1 MAFSRTELLQMFKK
15 TAAEIAEKDFPN
27 ISEATVIS
35 ELGIDS
41 LGMLEIVGA
50 MERQLKIQIPDESLA
65 GIQTV
70 CPDAAR
76 VQGLGPAGSPPPP
89 SEVPTLTCATTR
101 LLVGS
106 ISTSCA
112 GPRIDTQ
119 MRPCVA
125 ATGLGLGPTTKVC
138 STTPAG
144 LTRTRPDTPIVAQT
158 DLLAKAMP
166 DAPQPC
172 ELKTPRPGCYPRP
185 HAHSTRW
192 GQPALRRS

>member
-70 CPDAAR
+70 KDLIELVEKR
-76 VQGLGPAGSPPPP
+76 QNPP
-89 SEVPTLTCATTR
+89 V
-101 LLVGS
+101 
-106 ISTSCA
+106 
-112 GPRIDTQ
+112 
-119 MRPCVA
+119 
-125 ATGLGLGPTTKVC
+125 
-138 STTPAG
+138 
-144 LTRTRPDTPIVAQT
+144 
-158 DLLAKAMP
+158 
-166 DAPQPC
+166 
-172 ELKTPRPGCYPRP
+172 
-185 HAHSTRW
+185 
-192 GQPALRRS
+192 

>member
-70 CPDAAR
+70 KD
-76 VQGLGPAGSPPPP
+76 LI
-89 SEVPTLTCATTR
+89 E
-101 LLVGS
+101 LVE
-106 ISTSCA
+106 
-112 GPRIDTQ
+112 
-119 MRPCVA
+119 
-125 ATGLGLGPTTKVC
+125 K
-138 STTPAG
+138 
-144 LTRTRPDTPIVAQT
+144 
-158 DLLAKAMP
+158 
-166 DAPQPC
+166 
-172 ELKTPRPGCYPRP
+172 
-185 HAHSTRW
+185 
-192 GQPALRRS
+192 RSQS